1 MNKSMIL
8 VWIVIIFL
16 ILIAIGTG
24 LFFWKRNKDISDMK
38 TQLYNMGKNMEK
50 NKSCKDL
57 KSMTDCIVDNMVKN
71 FGYLHAKE
79 LFDGDK
85 PYTDQE
91 TKLQIKFTTP
101 CQSKFCGT

>member
-8 VWIVIIFL
+8 FWIVIIVL
-16 ILIAIGTG
+16 ILISIGTG

-38 TQLYNMGKNMEK
+38 TQMYNMGKDKM
-50 NKSCKDL
+50 SCKDL

-85 PYTDQE
+85 QYTDQE

-101 CQSKFCGT
+101 CATKFCGK

>member
-8 VWIVIIFL
+8 VWIVIIVL

-24 LFFWKRNKDISDMK
+24 LYFWKRNKDISDMK
-38 TQLYNMGKNMEK
+38 TVMYNMEK
-50 NKSCKDL
+50 NHTSCKDL

-79 LFDGDK
+79 LFNGDK

-91 TKLQIKFTTP
+91 TKLQQNCVTT
-101 CQSKFCGT
+101 CASKFCGT